1 MYQIVNK
8 KVLNP
13 TVTMMDIKAPLV
25 AKKAQ
30 PGQFIILRVDED
42 GERIPLTIA
51 DFDRERETITI
62 IYQIVGYSTRELAK
76 LKEGDCLTNFA
87 GPLGVPTTLHEH
99 KHVIGIAGG
108 VGSAPL
114 YPQLRALSQMGVK
127 CDVIIGG
134 RDEQYVI
141 LADKF
146 AKFCDHVYITTDN
159 GSLGEKGFVTTKL
172 QSLIDNG

>member
-1 MYQIVNK
+1 MYKIVHK
-8 KVLNP
+8 ERLND
-13 TVTMMDIKAPLV
+13 VVELMEIHAPYV
-25 AKKAQ
+25 ARKCE
-30 PGQFIILRVDED
+30 PGQFIILTVGED

-108 VGSAPL
+108 VGSAP
-114 YPQLRALSQMGVK
+114 
-127 CDVIIGG
+127 
-134 RDEQYVI
+134 
-141 LADKF
+141 
-146 AKFCDHVYITTDN
+146 YIHN
-159 GSLGEKGFVTTKL
+159 
-172 QSLIDNG
+172 